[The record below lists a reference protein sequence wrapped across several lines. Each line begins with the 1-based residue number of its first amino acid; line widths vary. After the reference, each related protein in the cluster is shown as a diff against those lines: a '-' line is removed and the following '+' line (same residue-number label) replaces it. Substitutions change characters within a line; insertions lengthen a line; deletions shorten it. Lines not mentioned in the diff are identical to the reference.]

1 MRTPFYL
8 PKILCQINQE
18 ILKTSKKQSEQ
29 FESSSTNVQMVG
41 DNLLIGC
48 STSCF
53 IYGFVIPVINE
64 KETFYMK
71 IIVTKI
77 PKKSVRNYGFI
88 SFLSF
93 FRNQTQ
99 ESNFQQVGG
108 LVTRN
113 ICLFLFLAS
122 HTLFQSHTRL
132 DR

>member
-77 PKKSVRNYGFI
+77 PRKSVRNYGFI

-93 FRNQTQ
+93 FTN
-99 ESNFQQVGG
+99 QVGG

-113 ICLFLFLAS
+113 ICLFLFVAS

-132 DR
+132 DQ